1 MARRDLLTGDE
12 RRALFGVP
20 LDRASLGKFYTVLP
34 EYRVLIETRCQ
45 RRYKMGPATGLKVG
59 QSV

>member
-20 LDRASLGKFYTVLP
+20 LDRASLAKFYPLAD
-34 EYRVLIETRCQ
+34 EDRVLIEAKRGDAN
-45 RRYKMGPATGLKVG
+45 RLG
-59 QSV
+59 